1 MSLKCMATAWN
12 SCEKHGLD
20 AFLAFGDVTVDFT
33 QKDWRLLNPAQRAL
47 YREVTL
53 ENYSHLV
60 SLGILHPKPEL
71 IRWLGQ
77 GEAPWGEER
86 RCRPGPRAGIY
97 AEHVLRPKNL
107 GLAHQRQQ
115 QLQFSDQSFQSDTA
129 EGQEKEKS
137 SKPMAFSSPPLRHA
151 VSSRRRNSVVEIES
165 SQGQRENP
173 TEIDKVL
180 KGIENSRWGAFRC
193 AERGQDFSQKTI
205 VIIHKKAHSR
215 QKLFTCRECHQGFRN
230 ESALL
235 LHQKTHTG
243 EKSYVCSECGRGF
256 SLKANLR
263 HQRTH
268 SGEKPFACRQCEQ
281 SFSVKGSLLR
291 HQRTHSGEK
300 PFVCKDCERSFSQK
314 STLIYH
320 RRTHSGEKP
329 FVCRECGQGF
339 IQKSTLVK
347 HQITHSEEKP
357 FVCKDCGRGFILKG
371 WPAPPHLWVFLVR
384 WNERLE
390 KRNKTQRQ
398 SIEKEKRGPRG
409 PALSLQRTH
418 AGPSL

>member
-1 MSLKCMATAWN
+1 M
-12 SCEKHGLD
+12 
-20 AFLAFGDVTVDFT
+20 
-33 QKDWRLLNPAQRAL
+33 
-47 YREVTL
+47 
-53 ENYSHLV
+53 
-60 SLGILHPKPEL
+60 
-71 IRWLGQ
+71 
-77 GEAPWGEER
+77 
-86 RCRPGPRAGIY
+86 GPRFFFDRRLFITDSVSSLVCSPGIY

-256 SLKANLR
+256 SLKANL
-263 HQRTH
+263 
-268 SGEKPFACRQCEQ
+268 
-281 SFSVKGSLLR
+281 LR

-300 PFVCKDCERSFSQK
+300 PFLCKVCGRGYTSKSYLTVHERTHTGEKPYECQECGRRFNDK
-314 STLIYH
+314 SSYNKHLKA
-320 RRTHSGEKP
+320 HSGEK
-329 FVCRECGQGF
+329 
-339 IQKSTLVK
+339 T
-347 HQITHSEEKP
+347 
-357 FVCKDCGRGFILKG
+357 FVCKECG
-371 WPAPPHLWVFLVR
+371 
-384 WNERLE
+384 
-390 KRNKTQRQ
+390 
-398 SIEKEKRGPRG
+398 
-409 PALSLQRTH
+409 
-418 AGPSL
+418 

>member
-1 MSLKCMATAWN
+1 M
-12 SCEKHGLD
+12 GPRFFFD
-20 AFLAFGDVTVDFT
+20 R
-33 QKDWRLLNPAQRAL
+33 RLFI
-47 YREVTL
+47 TD
-53 ENYSHLV
+53 SV
-60 SLGILHPKPEL
+60 SLLVCSP
-71 IRWLGQ
+71 
-77 GEAPWGEER
+77 
-86 RCRPGPRAGIY
+86 GIY
-97 AEHVLRPKNL
+97 AEHVLRPNNL

-151 VSSRRRNSVVEIES
+151 VSSRKRNSVVEIES

-193 AERGQDFSQKTI
+193 AERGQDFSQKMI

-256 SLKANLR
+256 SLKANL
-263 HQRTH
+263 
-268 SGEKPFACRQCEQ
+268 
-281 SFSVKGSLLR
+281 LR

-300 PFVCKDCERSFSQK
+300 PFLCKVCGRGYTSKSYLTVHERTHTGEKPYECQECGRRFNDK
-314 STLIYH
+314 SSYNKHLKA
-320 RRTHSGEKP
+320 HSGEK
-329 FVCRECGQGF
+329 
-339 IQKSTLVK
+339 T
-347 HQITHSEEKP
+347 
-357 FVCKDCGRGFILKG
+357 FVCKECG
-371 WPAPPHLWVFLVR
+371 
-384 WNERLE
+384 
-390 KRNKTQRQ
+390 
-398 SIEKEKRGPRG
+398 
-409 PALSLQRTH
+409 
-418 AGPSL
+418 